1 MRLFICTHYSANYG
15 ANKSLLDLIK
25 GFSALDY
32 EIIVILPN
40 EGDFVETLKSSHIR
54 YHIHP
59 FYAMTYKPWRKS
71 ALFKKKYHQ
80 KNQQAV
86 EALLP
91 LVKAFKP
98 DYIYSNSSVL
108 GIGAQLAQKTQIPH
122 LWHLREMA
130 ELHYHFQ
137 FYPSKQAFESL
148 LKEARLL
155 IPISKAVHQEVIAPL
170 QLSNYKVVS
179 DAVFGRA
186 DFEQLLE
193 GKNAEIIANKE
204 KMIFLTVGL
213 LHPSKQQALTIK
225 AFANLAQQYP
235 QAELWIAGDG
245 SVLYKKYLEW
255 LIAKNKLSDRIKL
268 LGYVKDMPA
277 LYQQSDVVVVASL
290 HEGLGRTTIEGMA
303 YEKAMLGLK
312 SGATTELIQ
321 HETTGL
327 LFENNVQSLEVAM
340 KRVINNPKLSTTMGK
355 AGRIFVREHFLIE
368 DYVAQLHELLVQ
380 LKD

>member
-25 GFSALDY
+25 GFLELKY
-32 EIIVILPN
+32 EIIVMLPN
-40 EGDFVETLKSSHIR
+40 EGDFVETLKAHHVR

-80 KNQQAV
+80 KNKQAV
-86 EALLP
+86 EALIP
-91 LVKAFKP
+91 LVQAFKP

-108 GIGAQLAQKTQIPH
+108 GIGAQLAQKANVPH

-130 ELHYHFQ
+130 ELHYHYK
-137 FYPSKQAFESL
+137 FYPNKQAFENL
-148 LKEARLL
+148 LKEAKLL
-155 IPISKAVHQEVIAPL
+155 IPISKAVQQAVVAPL
-170 QLSNYKVVS
+170 QLTNYKVIS

-193 GKNAEIIANKE
+193 GTNTALTINKD
-204 KMIFLTVGL
+204 KIVFLTVGL

-225 AFANLAQQYP
+225 AFANLAQEYP

-245 SVLYKKYLEW
+245 SVLYQKYLEW
-255 LIAKNKLSDRIKL
+255 LIAKNQLGDRIKL

-277 LYQQSDVVVVASL
+277 LYHQSDVVVVASM

-303 YEKAMLGLK
+303 YEKAILGLN

-327 LFENNVQSLEVAM
+327 LFENNSQSLEAAM
-340 KRVINNPKLSTTMGK
+340 KQVMTNPQLRTTMGK
-355 AGRIFVREHFLIE
+355 AGRAFVREHFLIE
-368 DYVAQLHELLVQ
+368 DYVAQLHKLLVGS
-380 LKD
+380 

>member
-25 GFSALDY
+25 GFLELKY
-32 EIIVILPN
+32 EIIVVLPSQ
-40 EGDFVETLKSSHIR
+40 GDFVAVLKAENVN

-59 FYAMTYKPWRKS
+59 FYTMTYKPWRKS
-71 ALFKKKYHQ
+71 ALFKKKYQQ
-80 KNQQAV
+80 KNKQAV
-86 EALLP
+86 EALIP
-91 LVKAFKP
+91 FVEAFKP

-108 GIGAQLAQKTQIPH
+108 GIGAQLAQQTNIPH

-130 ELHYHFQ
+130 ELHYHYK
-137 FYPSKQAFESL
+137 FYPSKQAFENL
-148 LKEARLL
+148 LKEAKLL
-155 IPISKAVHQEVIAPL
+155 IPISKAVHQAVVAPL
-170 QLSNYKVVS
+170 QLTNYKVLS
-179 DAVFGRA
+179 DAVFGRK

-193 GKNAEIIANKE
+193 GQNTRWTTNKE
-204 KMIFLTVGL
+204 KIIFLTVGL
-213 LHPSKQQALTIK
+213 LHPSKQQALTIQ
-225 AFANLAQQYP
+225 AFAHLAQQYP

-255 LIAKNKLSDRIKL
+255 LIAKNKLGDRVKL

-277 LYQQSDVVVVASL
+277 LYHQSDVVVVASM

-303 YEKAMLGLK
+303 YEKAILGLN

-327 LFENNVQSLEVAM
+327 LFENNSQSLEAAM
-340 KRVINNPKLSTTMGK
+340 RQVISNPQVRIAMGK
-355 AGRIFVREHFLIE
+355 AGRLFVREHFLIE
-368 DYVAQLHELLVQ
+368 DYVAQLHKILVG
-380 LKD
+380 L